1 MLVRREGDGRSRRP
15 HRRILT
21 QTHGGRA
28 LTAKTGALHKFGMI
42 VAVLLASSGAGFLLA
57 QQRDWEQSQSAEKA
71 AETPYQACLSS
82 ASATHDAS
90 WAAACKRLAEK
101 TQQDRADCLS
111 KLNLP
116 KTYCNASYPPRDG
129 SANCTLPDEIA
140 TLLDA
145 ALAQARYGCVRQ
157 REGTAQ

>member
-1 MLVRREGDGRSRRP
+1 MTV
-15 HRRILT
+15 
-21 QTHGGRA
+21 
-28 LTAKTGALHKFGMI
+28 KTDAFHKFGMI

-57 QQRDWEQSQSAEKA
+57 QQRDLQQPQSAEKA
-71 AETPYQACLSS
+71 AEIPYQACLSS

-116 KTYCNASYPPRDG
+116 KTYCDASYPPRG
-129 SANCTLPDEIA
+129 ASANCTLPDEIA
-140 TLLDA
+140 TVLDA
-145 ALAQARYGCVRQ
+145 ALAQARYGCVRA
-157 REGTAQ
+157 REGAEQ